1 MYTGS
6 GDCSIRSYDA
16 KSGDV
21 KKVFVGHDFAVTAL
35 EVVGGKLFTGSY
47 DGFLKVWDSTGI
59 KDDTTFGK
67 EEKKEDKKDKDN
79 KQQKVDSNQNGI
91 DNKIMID

>member
-1 MYTGS
+1 M
-6 GDCSIRSYDA
+6 
-16 KSGDV
+16 
-21 KKVFVGHDFAVTAL
+21 
-35 EVVGGKLFTGSY
+35 
-47 DGFLKVWDSTGI
+47 WDSTGI

-91 DNKIMID
+91 DNKIMIDWGSEVKVVNGGL

>member
-1 MYTGS
+1 
-6 GDCSIRSYDA
+6 
-16 KSGDV
+16 V
-21 KKVFVGHDFAVTAL
+21 Q
-35 EVVGGKLFTGSY
+35 VVGGKLFTGSY
-47 DGFLKVWDSTGI
+47 DGFLKVWDSNGI

-67 EEKKEDKKDKDN
+67 EENKEKKEKEE